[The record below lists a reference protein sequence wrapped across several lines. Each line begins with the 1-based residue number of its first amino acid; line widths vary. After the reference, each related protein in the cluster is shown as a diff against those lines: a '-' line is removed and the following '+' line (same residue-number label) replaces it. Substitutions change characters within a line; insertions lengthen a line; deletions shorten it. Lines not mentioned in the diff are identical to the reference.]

1 MAESLSPTPTT
12 PKGGG
17 SMSPLM
23 TQSHDKPKRAKKT
36 KAPKPPK
43 K

>member
-1 MAESLSPTPTT
+1 MAETLSPTPTT

-17 SMSPLM
+17 SMAPLM
-23 TQSHDKPKRAKKT
+23 TQSIQGKGKTKKT
-36 KAPKPPK
+36 KPK

>member
-1 MAESLSPTPTT
+1 MAETLSPTPTT

-17 SMSPLM
+17 SMAPLM
-23 TQSHDKPKRAKKT
+23 TQSIQGKTKKT
-36 KAPKPPK
+36 KPK